1 MKRGFSDRHLQEVYE
16 KGRSGKYKFI
26 DKALAVK
33 FVERVGRIEAAVT
46 IYDLREPPSMRFE
59 ALEGYANR
67 FSIRLD
73 GKHRLEFE
81 IDFANEEKTVGF
93 VQIVKV
99 SKHYA

>member
-1 MKRGFSDRHLQEVYE
+1 VYE

-26 DKALAVK
+26 DKAMAAK

-46 IYDLREPPSMRFE
+46 IYDLRVPPSMKFE
-59 ALEGYANR
+59 ALEGYVNR

-81 IDFANEEKTVGF
+81 IDFENEEKTVGF
-93 VQIVKV
+93 VRIVAV
-99 SKHYA
+99 SKHYE